1 MSERSY
7 NLISW
12 CAQGHLKPLQ
22 IERAEGLYF
31 YDAQGKRYA
40 DMSSQLVNLNIGH
53 GNQKVAEAVYAQMQ
67 KLPYLAPNLGVD
79 TRSEAARRI
88 VEKAPAN
95 MAKVFFVNA
104 GAEANENAIKIARMF
119 TGRTKIFSGYRS
131 YHGASYGAANLTG
144 ESRRFAS
151 EPGIPGFVKFWN
163 PHVYQD
169 ILPGE
174 TEAEL
179 TKRLLKGLRAQIEAE
194 QPEKIAALFLESIVG
209 SNGILIPPEGYMQ
222 GVRALCSEYGIMM
235 VCDEVMTGFG
245 RTGTWFAVEHFAI
258 QPDIMTIAK
267 GSTCGYVPLGGVI
280 VSQEIADFFDEN
292 KLWCGL
298 TYSGHPVGCAAVNA
312 VLTIYEEEHLIEA
325 SQEQGVYLLEK
336 LKELQDKHAVI
347 GNVRGKGLFCG
358 VEFVKDRQNKTPI
371 AANGKDPDGF
381 MKNLLQGL
389 LQKGFYTYHHDN
401 VLIIAPPFII
411 TKEQIDENV
420 AILDEVLCEI
430 ASKEG

>member
-1 MSERSY
+1 MLFRS
-7 NLISW
+7 
-12 CAQGHLKPLQ
+12 
-22 IERAEGLYF
+22 
-31 YDAQGKRYA
+31 
-40 DMSSQLVNLNIGH
+40 
-53 GNQKVAEAVYAQMQ
+53 
-67 KLPYLAPNLGVD
+67 
-79 TRSEAARRI
+79 
-88 VEKAPAN
+88 
-95 MAKVFFVNA
+95 FFVNA

-245 RTGTWFAVEHFAI
+245 RTGIWFAVEHFAI

-325 SQEQGVYLLEK
+325 SQKQGAYLLEK

-420 AILDEVLCEI
+420 AILDEVLCEME
-430 ASKEG
+430 SKEG